1 MTWGSL
7 ANLGRVSVRFVKSF
21 RPSDV
26 VMRFL
31 LTLARKSRP
40 LKKKS
45 KHWNVKTNHMNG
57 GKRSVSNQDMD
68 QEHIESNYS
77 YVPFLLRGNTPIT
90 MNELLPIV
98 QRKQSQSLKMI
109 GSSYMEKST
118 TYFPNLQN
126 TKRMQTNDRGTVRR
140 MGQIPE
146 GLRESPSR
154 PWFSRFTNGISS
166 IDGITWQTRI
176 DNRDDECTIKDE
188 GWHWHSV
195 EPPESD
201 LADTILAI
209 GKGSHRCHFLQ

>member
-1 MTWGSL
+1 MIWGSL
-7 ANLGRVSVRFVKSF
+7 ANCAKVSVRLVKDS
-21 RPSDV
+21 RPSDAV
-26 VMRFL
+26 RTFL
-31 LTLARKSRP
+31 LTLARISSP
-40 LKKKS
+40 LKRRS
-45 KHWNVKTNHMNG
+45 KHWNGKQDRENDW
-57 GKRSVSNQDMD
+57 KRSVSNLYTD

-77 YVPFLLRGNTPIT
+77 YVPFIQRNSTRIT
-90 MNELLPIV
+90 MNKLLPIV
-98 QRKQSQSLKMI
+98 QRRQSQSLKMI

-126 TKRMQTNDRGTVRR
+126 MKRMQTNDRGTVRR
-140 MGQIPE
+140 MVQIQE
-146 GLRESPSR
+146 GLRESPQK
-154 PWFSRFTNGISS
+154 PWFSRFTNGVSS

-209 GKGSHRCHFLQ
+209 GKGSHRCHF